1 MSTAPMLDIIR
12 DTLGAIKSISPLR
25 LKNAQAHLDSL
36 TKPPGS
42 LGLLEDLAKKYVA
55 IRGTDH
61 PSISKKA
68 VIVFTADHG
77 VTEEGISAYPAEV
90 TPQMVQN
97 FLDGGAAINVLARQQ
112 NAEVLIVDMGV
123 NHRFAPHPDLLDR
136 KIAFGTRNMAKE
148 PAMTRAEAEESIAIG
163 IQIAAQLAVKGVD
176 LLATGEMGIGNTTA
190 SSAIFSVLG
199 NLPANQVTGRG
210 TGIDDTALNKKISV
224 IQKALEIHSPNP
236 EDPIDILAKV
246 GGFEIGGIMGLL
258 LGASAKNIPV
268 VIDGLISSAGASL
281 AIKLNPSVKD
291 YIFPSHRSVEPGQ
304 KVFFDLMETPPL
316 FDLKMRLGEGTG
328 AVLAFG
334 MIEASVKIFNEMA
347 TFQSAGISDRGK
359 IQRFP

>member
-1 MSTAPMLDIIR
+1 MLDIIR
-12 DTLGAIKSISPLR
+12 DTVESIEPVSSLR
-25 LKNAQAHLDSL
+25 LKNAQIHLDSL

-42 LGLLEDLAKKYVA
+42 LGLLEELAKRYTA
-55 IRGTDH
+55 IRDTDR
-61 PSISKKA
+61 PRINKKS
-68 VIVFTADHG
+68 VIVFAADHG

-90 TPQMVQN
+90 TPQMVKN

-112 NAEVLIVDMGV
+112 SAEVLVIDIGV
-123 NHRFAPHPDLLDR
+123 NHRFDPHSELLDR

-148 PAMTRAEAEESIAIG
+148 PAMTRVEAEESITIG
-163 IQIAAQLAVKGVD
+163 IQLASQLAEKGVD

-190 SSAIFSVLG
+190 SSAIFSLLSDLSVSE
-199 NLPANQVTGRG
+199 VTGRG
-210 TGIDDTALNKKISV
+210 TGIDDKTLNKKIAV
-224 IQKALEIHSPNP
+224 IQQALDKHNPNP

-246 GGFEIGGIMGLL
+246 GGYEIGGIMGLL
-258 LGASAKNIPV
+258 LGAAAKNIPIV
-268 VIDGLISSAGASL
+268 VDGLISSAGAAL

-304 KVFFDLMETPPL
+304 KVFFDLIETPPL

-334 MIEASVKIFNEMA
+334 LIEAAVKIYSEMA
-347 TFQSAGISDRGK
+347 TFQSAGITDREDH
-359 IQRFP
+359 

>member
-1 MSTAPMLDIIR
+1 MLDIIR
-12 DTLGAIKSISPLR
+12 DTIESIKPVSPLR
-25 LKNAQAHLDSL
+25 LQSAQAHLDSL

-42 LGLLEDLAKKYVA
+42 LGLLEELAKKYSA
-55 IRGTDH
+55 IRDTDH
-61 PSISKKA
+61 PCINKKS
-68 VIVFTADHG
+68 VIVFAADHG
-77 VTEEGISAYPAEV
+77 VTQEGISAYPAEV

-97 FLDGGAAINVLARQQ
+97 FLNGGAAINVLARQQ
-112 NAEVLIVDMGV
+112 NADVLVVDIGV
-123 NHRFAPHPDLLDR
+123 NHRFDKHPDLLDR

-148 PAMTRAEAEESIAIG
+148 PAMTRAEAEESITIG
-163 IQIAAQLAVKGVD
+163 IQMATQLADSGVD

-199 NLPANQVTGRG
+199 DLPVCEVTGRG
-210 TGIDDTALNKKISV
+210 TGIDDKTLNKKISV
-224 IQKALEIHSPNP
+224 IQQALEKNSPDP
-236 EDPIDILAKV
+236 DDPIDILAKV
-246 GGFEIGGIMGLL
+246 GGYEIGGIMGLL
-258 LGASAKNIPV
+258 LGAAARNIPV

-304 KVFFDLMETPPL
+304 EVFFDLIELPPL

-334 MIEASVKIFNEMA
+334 LIEAAVKIYSEMA
-347 TFQSAGISDRGK
+347 TFQSAGISDRAET
-359 IQRFP
+359 

>member
-1 MSTAPMLDIIR
+1 MLDIIQ
-12 DTLGAIKSISPLR
+12 DTLKSIQPVSPIR
-25 LKNAQAHLDSL
+25 LKGAQAHLDSL

-42 LGLLEDLAKKYVA
+42 LGLLEDLAKKYAA
-55 IRGTDH
+55 IRDTDH
-61 PSISKKA
+61 PSINKKS
-68 VIVFTADHG
+68 VIIFAADHG

-112 NAEVLIVDMGV
+112 NAEVLVVDIGV

-148 PAMTRAEAEESIAIG
+148 PAMTRTQAEESITIG
-163 IQIAAQLAVKGVD
+163 IQMAAELADKGVD

-190 SSAIFSVLG
+190 SSAIFSVLSG
-199 NLPANQVTGRG
+199 LPASQVTGRG
-210 TGIDDTALNKKISV
+210 TGIDDKTLDKKIAV
-224 IQKALEIHSPNP
+224 IQQALVRHTPDP

-246 GGFEIGGIMGLL
+246 GGFEIGGIIGLL
-258 LGASAKNIPV
+258 LGAAAQNIPV
-268 VIDGLISSAGASL
+268 VVDGLISSAGASL

-304 KVFFDLMETPPL
+304 KVFFDLIEAPPL

-328 AVLAFG
+328 AVLAFSL
-334 MIEASVKIFNEMA
+334 IEAAVKIYSEMA
-347 TFQSAGISDRGK
+347 TFQSAGISDRAEA
-359 IQRFP
+359 

>member
-1 MSTAPMLDIIR
+1 MLDIIR
-12 DTLGAIKSISPLR
+12 DTIESIKPVSPLR
-25 LKNAQAHLDSL
+25 LQSAQAHLDSL

-42 LGLLEDLAKKYVA
+42 LGLLEELAKKYSA
-55 IRGTDH
+55 IRDTDH
-61 PSISKKA
+61 PCINKKS
-68 VIVFTADHG
+68 VIVFAADHG
-77 VTEEGISAYPAEV
+77 VTQEGISAYPAEV

-97 FLDGGAAINVLARQQ
+97 FLNGGAAINVLARQQ
-112 NAEVLIVDMGV
+112 NADVLVVDIGV
-123 NHRFAPHPDLLDR
+123 NHRFTPHPDLLDR

-148 PAMTRAEAEESIAIG
+148 PAMTRAEAEESITIG
-163 IQIAAQLAVKGVD
+163 IQMAAQLAESGVD

-199 NLPANQVTGRG
+199 DLSVDEVTGRG
-210 TGIDDTALNKKISV
+210 TGIDDKTLTKKISV
-224 IQKALEIHSPNP
+224 IQQALEKHSPDP

-258 LGASAKNIPV
+258 LGAAAKNIPV

-281 AIKLNPSVKD
+281 AIKLNPAVKD

-304 KVFFDLMETPPL
+304 EVFFKLIDTPPL

-334 MIEASVKIFNEMA
+334 LIEAAVKIYTEMA
-347 TFQSAGISDRGK
+347 TFQSAGISERAET
-359 IQRFP
+359 

>member
-1 MSTAPMLDIIR
+1 MLDIIR
-12 DTLGAIKSISPLR
+12 DTIESIEPVSPLR
-25 LKNAQAHLDSL
+25 LQSAQAHLDSL

-42 LGLLEDLAKKYVA
+42 LGLLEELAKKYSA
-55 IRGTDH
+55 IRDTDH
-61 PSISKKA
+61 PCINKKS
-68 VIVFTADHG
+68 VIVFAADHG
-77 VTEEGISAYPAEV
+77 VTQEGISAYPAEV

-97 FLDGGAAINVLARQQ
+97 FLNGGAAINVLARQQ
-112 NAEVLIVDMGV
+112 NADVLVVDIGV
-123 NHRFAPHPDLLDR
+123 NHRFNPHPDLLDR

-148 PAMTRAEAEESIAIG
+148 SAMTRAEAEESITIG
-163 IQIAAQLAVKGVD
+163 IQMAAQLADNGVD

-199 NLPANQVTGRG
+199 NLSVAEVTGRG
-210 TGIDDTALNKKISV
+210 TGIDDKTLTKKISV
-224 IQKALEIHSPNP
+224 IQKALEKHSPDP

-258 LGASAKNIPV
+258 LGAAAKKIPV

-281 AIKLNPSVKD
+281 AIKLNPAVKD
-291 YIFPSHRSVEPGQ
+291 YVFPSHRSVEPGQ
-304 KVFFDLMETPPL
+304 KVFFDLIETPPL

-334 MIEASVKIFNEMA
+334 LIEAAVKVYSEMA
-347 TFQSAGISDRGK
+347 TFQSAGISDRAET
-359 IQRFP
+359 